1 MESNSSKNSRDYWG
15 NQQVRKKLNAKFI
28 ELFFKNYFLLL
39 TIRRRQVQRRVEKI
53 RIHRQATRDE
63 VLHQR
68 KARVEQRAFHKTLV
82 ILSEQQM
89 ELQRRLKCKQM
100 QCLRVAVVV
109 RSFLQCNIVQ
119 TN

>member
-28 ELFFKNYFLLL
+28 ELFFKNHFLLL

-68 KARVEQRAFHKTLV
+68 KARVERRAFHKTLV